1 MQETAPILQTGSE
14 LAETVPAQQVL
25 VWQRR
30 YDRAKQAR
38 EQAEQ
43 LLEEKSRAL
52 YLANQELQAHANK
65 LQASLEQLE
74 AAQDALVE
82 REKMA
87 ALGAMVAG
95 IAHEVNTPLG
105 VAVTGATLAQELM
118 VALLARLEQG
128 SLTRGEL
135 RREMAALQEATG
147 LVVTNAQR
155 AATLIQSFK
164 KVAVDQSSEAL
175 RTVRL
180 TDVLADVLTSLQPV
194 LRRARVTPLLHVCSD
209 RLLKLDAGALAQV
222 VTNLVQNACVHAFLP
237 EHDQRNVVIEAEVA
251 ESEIRLCVRDNGRGM
266 SADVQES
273 VFEAFFTTRRD
284 SGGSG
289 LGMHI
294 VRNVVVG
301 KFGGSIEIASP
312 PLQGTRWQIRIPVGT
327 PLVRMARGDSGVVEL
342 DPETT

>member
-1 MQETAPILQTGSE
+1 
-14 LAETVPAQQVL
+14 VL

-30 YDRAKQAR
+30 YERAKQSR

-43 LLEEKSRAL
+43 LLQEKSRAL
-52 YLANQELQAHANK
+52 YVANQELQTRADQ

-105 VAVTGATLAQELM
+105 VAVTGATLAQEVL
-118 VALLARLEQG
+118 VALLQRLEQG
-128 SLTRGEL
+128 GVTRGEL
-135 RREMAALQEATG
+135 RREMSALQEATG

-155 AATLIQSFK
+155 AATLILSFK
-164 KVAVDQSSEAL
+164 KVAVDQSSDAL

-180 TDVLADVLTSLQPV
+180 ADLLADVLVSLQPV
-194 LRRARVTPLLHVCSD
+194 LRRARVTHQLTVGAD
-209 RLLKLDAGALAQV
+209 QLLKLDAGALTQV
-222 VTNLVQNACVHAFLP
+222 VTNLIQNACVHAFLP
-237 EHDQRNVVIEAEVA
+237 EHDQRMVAINAEVGP
-251 ESEIRLCVRDNGRGM
+251 SDLWLSVTDNGRGM
-266 SADVQES
+266 SSEVQES
-273 VFEAFFTTRRD
+273 VFEPFFTTSRD

-294 VRNVVVG
+294 VRNLVVG
-301 KFGGSIEIASP
+301 KFGGSIYIDSP
-312 PLQGTRWQIRIPVGT
+312 PLQGTSWRIRIPLGT
-327 PLVRMARGDSGVVEL
+327 PLVRLPQGDSGICEPVDVTEHNASRQS
-342 DPETT
+342 TVTRV

>member
-1 MQETAPILQTGSE
+1 MHDPASTTQTDSL
-14 LAETVPAQQVL
+14 LAETVPAEQVL

-30 YDRAKQAR
+30 YARAKQAR

-43 LLEEKSRAL
+43 LLQEKSRAL

-118 VALLARLEQG
+118 TAVLGRLEQG
-128 SLTRGEL
+128 TLTRGDL

-175 RTVRL
+175 RKVRL
-180 TDVLADVLTSLQPV
+180 ADLLADVLTSLQPV
-194 LRRARVTPLLHVCSD
+194 LRRARVTASLSVGAD
-209 RLLKLDAGALAQV
+209 RLLKLDAGALAQI

-237 EHDQRNVVIEAEVA
+237 EHDQRTVAIEAEVA
-251 ESEIRLCVRDNGRGM
+251 DSEIRLCVRDNGRGM
-266 SADVQES
+266 SAEVQQS
-273 VFEAFFTTRRD
+273 VFEPFFTTRRD

-294 VRNVVVG
+294 VRNLVVG
-301 KFGGSIEIASP
+301 KFAGSIEIASP
-312 PLQGTRWQIRIPVGT
+312 PLQGTRWQMRIPVGT
-327 PLVRMARGDSGVVEL
+327 PLVQLPRADTGAFALETGL
-342 DPETT
+342 D